1 MSAEEVYVFLHRA
14 GIHSNSTPSTAINW
28 EHRQTDQSERF
39 TLTGYDIPG
48 CVEDGAWMLWENS
61 SVAAVAAAVAVAHP
75 GLGRGQLSVLLRLR
89 RFRDA
94 RIDPSRL
101 PSTDGF
107 RNMESRRMRNSTI
120 KKTATKTIKTANKSL
135 A

>member
-1 MSAEEVYVFLHRA
+1 MDQIKKNIFNTDDVQHIHYVNNR
-14 GIHSNSTPSTAINW
+14 
-28 EHRQTDQSERF
+28 SEGF
-39 TLTGYDIPG
+39 SLMGYVVPG

-61 SVAAVAAAVAVAHP
+61 SVAVAVAVVVVAHP

-101 PSTDGF
+101 PSTDGPNF
-107 RNMESRRMRNSTI
+107 TESCRRTNSNLKKELEKDQKRPTI
-120 KKTATKTIKTANKSL
+120 GIA
-135 A
+135 